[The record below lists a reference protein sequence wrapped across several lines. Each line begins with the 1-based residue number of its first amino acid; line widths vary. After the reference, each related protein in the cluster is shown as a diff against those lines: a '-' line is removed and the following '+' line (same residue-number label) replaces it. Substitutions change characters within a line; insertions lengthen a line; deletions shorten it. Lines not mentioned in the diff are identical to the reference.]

1 LKALIKG
8 KLLNE
13 FKMQIKFSDY
23 LELTKPRVTLMVLI
37 TMLFGFYLGSRG
49 EMDWILLA
57 HALIGTAL
65 VAGGTSALNQYLER
79 DIDAKMLRTKNRPLP
94 AGRLQPHEALAFSVT
109 ISIAGLAHLLI
120 MVNWLTAFLAAA
132 TLISYVFIYT
142 PLKQKNSLSTIV
154 GAIPGALPPLGGW
167 AAARNDLSIEGWIL
181 FAILFIWQLP
191 HFLAIAWLY
200 REDYRRGGLPMLT
213 VVDPEGDSAGRQI
226 ISNCLALLPVSLLPT
241 IVGMAGKFYFVG
253 ALALSLFFLG
263 CGVAV
268 MRHRSNATV
277 RRLLRA
283 SLLYLP
289 MLLALMALDK
299 TAF

>member
-1 LKALIKG
+1 
-8 KLLNE
+8 
-13 FKMQIKFSDY
+13 MQIKFSDY

-37 TMLFGFYLGSRG
+37 TMLFGFYLGARG

-191 HFLAIAWLY
+191 HFLAIAWIY

-268 MRHRSNATV
+268 MRHRSNATF

>member
-1 LKALIKG
+1 MSKKFTA
-8 KLLNE
+8 
-13 FKMQIKFSDY
+13 QIRFSDY

-65 VAGGTSALNQYLER
+65 VAGGTSALNQYFER

-94 AGRLQPHEALAFSVT
+94 AGRLQPNEALAFSVT

-167 AAARNDLSIEGWIL
+167 TAARNDLSIEGWIL

-191 HFLAIAWLY
+191 HFLAIAWIY

-263 CGVAV
+263 CGIAV
-268 MRHRSNATV
+268 MRHRSNATFK
-277 RRLLRA
+277 RLLHA

>member
-1 LKALIKG
+1 
-8 KLLNE
+8 
-13 FKMQIKFSDY
+13 MQIKFSDY

-49 EMDWILLA
+49 EMDWLLLL

-120 MVNWLTAFLAAA
+120 MVNGLTAFLAAA
-132 TLISYVFIYT
+132 TQISYVFIYT

-167 AAARNDLSIEGWIL
+167 TAARNDLSIEGWIL

-191 HFLAIAWLY
+191 HFLAIAWIY

-263 CGVAV
+263 CGIAV
-268 MRHRSNATV
+268 MRHRSNATF
-277 RRLLRA
+277 RRLLHA